1 MNTIDLIYK
10 YDELMNNLASDLK
23 SSNYKLQFFMD
34 LLGLK
39 RGFFYKK
46 LKEKRFTSEEVMKIS
61 KHLYPEEY
69 SDYEVEIIDKLL
81 VKSQQQIKEGNF
93 KTHENVMNEM
103 RKKYG
108 L

>member
-1 MNTIDLIYK
+1 MNAINVIYE
-10 YDELMNNLASDLK
+10 YDKIMTNLSSDIK
-23 SSNYKLQFFMD
+23 NSNYKVQFFMN

-46 LKEKRFTSEEVMKIS
+46 LKEKRFTSEEMKVLS

-81 VKSQQQIKEGNF
+81 EVSSQQIKDGKF
-93 KTHENVMNEM
+93 KTHHVVMEEM
-103 RKKYG
+103 REKYG

>member
-1 MNTIDLIYK
+1 MNG
-10 YDELMNNLASDLK
+10 LADDIK
-23 SSNYKLQFFMD
+23 NSNYKVQFFMD

-46 LKEKRFTSEEVMKIS
+46 LKEKRFTSEEMKVLS

-81 VKSQQQIKEGNF
+81 EISSQQIKDGNF
-93 KTHENVMNEM
+93 KTHNVVMEEM
-103 RKKYG
+103 REKYG

>member
-1 MNTIDLIYK
+1 MNVVNIIFE
-10 YDELMNNLASDLK
+10 YDKIMNRLSNEIK
-23 SSNYKLQFFMD
+23 SSNYKVQFFID

-46 LKEKRFTSEEVMKIS
+46 LKEKRFTSEEMKILS

-69 SDYEVEIIDKLL
+69 NDYEVEMIDKLL
-81 VKSQQQIKEGNF
+81 AISQQEF
-93 KTHENVMNEM
+93 KDGLSKSHDDVMREM
-103 RKKYG
+103 REKYG

>member
-1 MNTIDLIYK
+1 MNTIDIIYK
-10 YDELMNNLASDLK
+10 YDELMNNLASDIK
-23 SSNYKLQFFMD
+23 NSNYKLQFFMD

-46 LKEKRFTSEEVMKIS
+46 LKEKRFTSEEVIKIS

-69 SDYEVEIIDKLL
+69 SDFEVEMINKLL
-81 VKSQQQIKEGNF
+81 EKSQQEFKEGKF

-103 RKKYG
+103 REKYG